1 MSYLLNKAFW
11 GQHRLALALSGVIAL
26 LSSLYPAP
34 WVALSG
40 LFAVIVIWSRSAAQA
55 LNDEREMQAGR
66 MGKLNKTACECEA
79 TLSQIS
85 AEAGQQLVRMQGEV
99 AQVETIVR
107 HAIVNLTDSFTSL
120 ETASRE
126 EEKILLSLMTDIS
139 DHSNS
144 ASQKSVNLHQ
154 FTDETGKILDM
165 FVVNIMEVCQNSMA
179 LVDKLDD
186 MVVQTNAV
194 GTMLNDI
201 KEITDQTNLLALNAA
216 IEAARA
222 GDAGRGFAV
231 VADEVRKL
239 SRKTD
244 TFSEQIRKVMGET
257 QQSMLAASRITEAMA
272 TKDMNIALSSKRRVE
287 EMMQEVVKINRMLA
301 QKLDSVDDITKGISE
316 KVQKAVTS
324 LQFEDMVTQVLAH
337 INGRVNAL
345 NSLVKVLQGGMS
357 MDHPDCHG
365 ALSGWFT
372 HLDRVLAEARESFKR
387 SEQKAVDQRNLAVGG
402 VDLF

>member
-1 MSYLLNKAFW
+1 MDRAFW
-11 GQHRLALALSGVIAL
+11 KQHRLALALSGVIAL

-34 WVALSG
+34 WVVLSG
-40 LFAVIVIWSRSAAQA
+40 LFAVITIWSRSSVQA
-55 LNDEREMQAGR
+55 LNDERRMQAER
-66 MGKLNKTACECEA
+66 MGQLNNTACECEA
-79 TLSQIS
+79 TLGQIA

-107 HAIVNLTDSFTSL
+107 HAIVDLADSFTSL
-120 ETASRE
+120 EAASRD

-139 DHSNS
+139 DSTDN
-144 ASQKSVNLHQ
+144 ANQKPVNFLQ
-154 FTDETGKILDM
+154 FTHEAGNILDM
-165 FVVNIMEVCQNSMA
+165 FVVNILEVCQNSIA

-186 MVVQTNAV
+186 MAAQTNAI

-244 TFSEQIRKVMGET
+244 TFSEQIRKVMDET
-257 QQSMLAASRITEAMA
+257 RQSMQAASKITEAMA
-272 TKDMNIALSSKRRVE
+272 TKDMNVALNSKRRVE
-287 EMMQEVVKINRMLA
+287 EIMQEVVQINRLVA
-301 QKLDSVDDITKGISE
+301 QKLDNVDDLTKGIGV

-337 INGRVNAL
+337 ITGRVNAL
-345 NSLVKVLQGGMS
+345 SSLVEVLQGGMS
-357 MDHPDCHG
+357 KDHPDCHS

-372 HLDRVLAEARESFKR
+372 HLDRVLAEARESFGR
-387 SEQKAVDQRNLAVGG
+387 SEQKAVDQHNLAVGG